1 MMSPTDDESV
11 RLALDDMLRAG
22 QLRRPPLS
30 GAELRH
36 RGERSRLPRVDV
48 KALVAL
54 AAAAALVVVF
64 FTVQPLHHVSSS
76 DTPAATPSVP
86 SGWVAHSAYGLQLAA
101 PRTWSVQVFG
111 QCPDGSRPGTLFIG
125 TPPYAVF
132 CPEYGSTTTQVTMYR
147 SADRPPP
154 TGRLQGSTH
163 ILRVHGLSVTS
174 SRTDAGLLWTI
185 SSMHVTI
192 TGSGPNA
199 LPIMQSLAPA
209 TRRASPA
216 IGKVT
221 GSEYLEALVRA
232 PVSGPV
238 RVRPPSGT
246 PFEVEAVDGQFSF
259 TGPPGTYLLTGHDGN
274 VSCPPVSVTV
284 HSGESATALPIQ
296 CNGD

>member
-1 MMSPTDDESV
+1 MMSPTDDEACAACPGRHVAGRTAASAATV
-11 RLALDDMLRAG
+11 GSRAPAP
-22 QLRRPPLS
+22 RRTLPSPPGGCQS
-30 GAELRH
+30 PGGAGRGRGAH
-36 RGERSRLPRVDV
+36 RGLLHRP
-48 KALVAL
+48 AL
-54 AAAAALVVVF
+54 APRA
-64 FTVQPLHHVSSS
+64 PSN
-76 DTPAATPSVP
+76 TPAATPSVP

-147 SADRPPP
+147 SEDRPPP
-154 TGRLQGSTH
+154 TGRLQGSAH

-185 SSMHVTI
+185 PSMHVTI

-221 GSEYLEALVRA
+221 GSEYLEALVRHRS
-232 PVSGPV
+232 PGPV

-259 TGPPGTYLLTGHDGN
+259 TGPPGTYVLTGHDGN